1 MYVEKNCF
9 ATKKNS
15 PLSRENIFD
24 KVKALKGEILKK
36 INTHLFVK
44 HVLLSFLGIQS
55 QQLPEER
62 LKEQKIVIIKNV
74 ILIFCIMLKFQI
86 APKSP

>member
-15 PLSRENIFD
+15 PLSRENM
-24 KVKALKGEILKK
+24 VKALKGEILKK
-36 INTHLFVK
+36 IKTHLFVK

-62 LKEQKIVIIKNV
+62 LKEQNIVIIKKGYINF
-74 ILIFCIMLKFQI
+74 LHH
-86 APKSP
+86 A

>member
-36 INTHLFVK
+36 IKTHLFVK

-62 LKEQKIVIIKNV
+62 LKEQNIVIIKKGYINF
-74 ILIFCIMLKFQI
+74 LHH
-86 APKSP
+86 A